1 LRFPPPVSFTAE
13 PPVPTKRARGRAP
26 VVKAPR
32 ILVSRPATPFSVRPP
47 PAAASELARAFS
59 AFLILGTVTALA
71 YAGFW
76 LHARWRAGPP
86 EADTRPVEAPAL
98 PQPQIPEESRKISF
112 REPGET
118 VPAPAPAPA
127 PSAGAE
133 EVITWDHP
141 AFVRGA
147 RQFNE
152 AVINYQRY
160 LQDRNEPELLKEI
173 ERQCREAITAFESCR
188 NEAPPEVRMADI
200 LTQAYRLLSDCRQM
214 MLLPDASS
222 SAGSSASP

>member
-1 LRFPPPVSFTAE
+1 
-13 PPVPTKRARGRAP
+13 RGRAP
-26 VVKAPR
+26 IVKAPR
-32 ILVSRPATPFSVRPP
+32 ILVSRPATPFSVRPR
-47 PAAASELARAFS
+47 PAAASELGRAFS
-59 AFLILGTVTALA
+59 AFLILGTLTALA
-71 YAGFW
+71 YAGIW

-86 EADTRPVEAPAL
+86 EADMPHAEPAAL

-112 REPGET
+112 REPEET
-118 VPAPAPAPA
+118 VPAPTR
-127 PSAGAE
+127 PSAAE

-152 AVINYQRY
+152 AVVNYQRY
-160 LQDRNEPELLKEI
+160 IQDRTNPELLKEI

-222 SAGSSASP
+222 AAGSSASP